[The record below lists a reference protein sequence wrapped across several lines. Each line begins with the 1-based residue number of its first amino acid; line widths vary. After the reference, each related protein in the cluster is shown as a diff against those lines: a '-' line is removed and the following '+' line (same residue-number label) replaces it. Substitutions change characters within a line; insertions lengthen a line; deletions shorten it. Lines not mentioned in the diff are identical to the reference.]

1 MQNSPILLFLYSK
14 IHGLYSQKP
23 VPQNVTKLPIH
34 KFWRERR
41 APPIVKH
48 YMCDSLCAEI
58 FNMVRGVCSIC
69 SCRAQLRHDI
79 MASAHGWQCHSI
91 KHRPLMHV
99 LTTLLRYRLA
109 VWHYAWDA
117 DIHPYNSVD
126 ICNRSIHVVTM
137 ASLCL
142 RWLSSPSCREVCH
155 SSHELCKLNYTCN
168 ACQLLGVELHKTN
181 CIRSAVY
188 SMFRPIGLQ

>member
-1 MQNSPILLFLYSK
+1 MYNTSSASVYSSPSLWGSAFTFRTQLELPLYPLTLFSSSSFIVFIDLYRKYCCQLDRTQKCIKNCSMQNSPILLFLYSK

-79 MASAHGWQCHSI
+79 MASAHG
-91 KHRPLMHV
+91 
-99 LTTLLRYRLA
+99 
-109 VWHYAWDA
+109 
-117 DIHPYNSVD
+117 
-126 ICNRSIHVVTM
+126 
-137 ASLCL
+137 
-142 RWLSSPSCREVCH
+142 
-155 SSHELCKLNYTCN
+155 
-168 ACQLLGVELHKTN
+168 
-181 CIRSAVY
+181 
-188 SMFRPIGLQ
+188 